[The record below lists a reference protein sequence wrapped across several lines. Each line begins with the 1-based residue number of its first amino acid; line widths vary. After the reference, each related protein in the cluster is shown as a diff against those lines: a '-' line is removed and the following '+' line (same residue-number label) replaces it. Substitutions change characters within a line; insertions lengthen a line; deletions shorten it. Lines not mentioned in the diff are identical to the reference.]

1 MYQLE
6 SPASWFVSR
15 VPTFV
20 FCRGA
25 QEKLRA
31 EQATTAKLSEE
42 LAVANVG
49 HCPAPAASRSL
60 ACRPSVHPA
69 LSALH
74 VCAQKTLEEERQ
86 IRDVQRKD
94 LVKTRET
101 LAGKPPCP
109 ALHSTHPQTG
119 SV

>member
-74 VCAQKTLEEERQ
+74 VCAQKTL
-86 IRDVQRKD
+86 
-94 LVKTRET
+94 TRRGDAAAAAAEPSAIT
-101 LAGKPPCP
+101 AASCAP
-109 ALHSTHPQTG
+109 A
-119 SV
+119 